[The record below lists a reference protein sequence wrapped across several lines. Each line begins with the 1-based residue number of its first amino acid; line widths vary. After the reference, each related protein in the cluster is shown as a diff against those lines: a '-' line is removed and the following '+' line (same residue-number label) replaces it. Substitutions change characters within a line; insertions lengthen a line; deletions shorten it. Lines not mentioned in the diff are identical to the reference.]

1 MLHYYYYFLLYPLY
15 LISPPPAMW
24 QPLQKCGMFHKF
36 ACHPC
41 SGSVLLFPFG
51 WSFGIVKL
59 GFLKSTETSLD
70 FASIIL
76 LTINQQIM
84 FITLCNL
91 YLYIKQE
98 TSCKGHQYLCQRPQA
113 QRHPVFTSS
122 SPSRREMGLS
132 LRSVTD
138 HFRQYS
144 DGMHQGERVWN
155 FLAAK
160 IIITKY
166 VGLRQA
172 NCIQTN
178 RLIIYI
184 IPDTAISLKPS

>member
-1 MLHYYYYFLLYPLY
+1 MRNNRHNYIVLVLGIQHSDLIFLYIRKWSSQKSGDHLSTMLHYYYYFLLYPLY

-84 FITLCNL
+84 FITLCNF

-113 QRHPVFTSS
+113 
-122 SPSRREMGLS
+122 
-132 LRSVTD
+132 
-138 HFRQYS
+138 
-144 DGMHQGERVWN
+144 
-155 FLAAK
+155 
-160 IIITKY
+160 
-166 VGLRQA
+166 
-172 NCIQTN
+172 
-178 RLIIYI
+178 
-184 IPDTAISLKPS
+184 